1 MNIMDFRWIFRGWSM
16 EKKSRSRI
24 FVIDNDLETISVISR
39 SLSPEHDISLFTS
52 GEAAIETLR
61 IEIPDL
67 VLMDL
72 ELSAD
77 DGYQIF
83 RRLKKTG
90 SGRHEI
96 PVVIVTSLH
105 DPKLEETALSSGATD
120 YIPKPVHGTLLKIRV
135 RNYLELKKHRD
146 NLENL
151 VQQRTM
157 ELLLTK
163 KATITGMTVMA
174 ERRDPETEGH
184 LERTKRIVKCLAE
197 KIAPAFPDA
206 LDDESI
212 DLLFQSA
219 PLHDIGKIGIP
230 DRILLKPASLTGE
243 EYEEMKNHTL
253 IGKTIICEAEKDLG
267 TNSFLRTAR
276 EISEFHHEAWDGS
289 GYPHGLKGEKIPL
302 SARLMAV
309 ADVYDALVSKR
320 PYKEPFTHE
329 EAMDIILKG
338 DNRTSPAQ
346 FDPVVLDA
354 LSARNQTV
362 NRIAVQ
368 YAD

>member
-1 MNIMDFRWIFRGWSM
+1 MNNAD
-16 EKKSRSRI
+16 RSRI
-24 FVIDNDLETISVISR
+24 FIIDNDLEAISAISR
-39 SLSPEHDISLFTS
+39 SLSPEHDISLYTS
-52 GEAAIETLR
+52 GEAALENLKIER
-61 IEIPDL
+61 PDL

-72 ELSAD
+72 ELPGD
-77 DGYQIF
+77 DGVEIF
-83 RRLKKTG
+83 RGLKNAG
-90 SGRHEI
+90 SGVNDI
-96 PVVIVTSLH
+96 PVIIVSSTQY
-105 DPKLEETALSSGATD
+105 PETEAPALTSGAID
-120 YIPKPVHGTLLKIRV
+120 YVTKPVHGSLLQLRV

-146 NLENL
+146 NLEKQ
-151 VQQRTM
+151 VQQRTI

-197 KIAPAFPDA
+197 HIAPLCPDE
-206 LDDESI
+206 LNDESI
-212 DLLFQSA
+212 DLLYQSA

-230 DRILLKPASLTGE
+230 DRILLKPSSLTDE
-243 EYEEMKNHTL
+243 EYEEMKSHTL
-253 IGKTIICEAEKDLG
+253 IGKTIISEAEKDLG

-289 GYPHGLKGEKIPL
+289 GYPHGLRGEEIPL
-302 SARLMAV
+302 SARLMAA

-329 EAMDIILKG
+329 EALDIIMKG
-338 DNRTSPAQ
+338 DNRTKPGQ
-346 FDPVVLDA
+346 FDPVVLKA
-354 LSARNQTV
+354 LSARNQAV